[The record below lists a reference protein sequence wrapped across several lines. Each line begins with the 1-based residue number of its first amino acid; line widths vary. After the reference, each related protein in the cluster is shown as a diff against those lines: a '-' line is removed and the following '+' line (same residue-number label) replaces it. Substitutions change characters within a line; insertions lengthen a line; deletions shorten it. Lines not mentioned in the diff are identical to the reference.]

1 MLRSCPYLYV
11 CFLGFLLMEHVVN
24 LTLESSD
31 DDDCYLMKSPQSG
44 GQVEDEVKDNRIIRG
59 AKRFK

>member
-1 MLRSCPYLYV
+1 
-11 CFLGFLLMEHVVN
+11 MEHVVD
-24 LTLESSD
+24 LTLENSD

-44 GQVEDEVKDNRIIRG
+44 GQVEDEVKDNRIVRG